1 MEYNPKILYIF
12 CHGYFSP
19 KEVRFLQML
28 MGTAPKEIQCYHW
41 GDMDYGGI
49 QIYIYNEKNIFPE
62 LIPWEMDVASY
73 EEALK
78 NGKGITLNSG
88 KREKL
93 EMLNA
98 GKLIRSA
105 RIAINVITVKRDL
118 KRLNFE
124 KMSLS
129 NHIDNG

>member
-1 MEYNPKILYIF
+1 MSWLFFTKRSSFFANVDGDSAERD
-12 CHGYFSP
+12 S
-19 KEVRFLQML
+19 ML
-28 MGTAPKEIQCYHW
+28 SSGR
-41 GDMDYGGI
+41 YGLWWNTDL
-49 QIYIYNEKNIFPE
+49 YIYNEKNIFPE

-98 GKLIRSA
+98 GKLEVPASQ
-105 RIAINVITVKRDL
+105 
-118 KRLNFE
+118 
-124 KMSLS
+124 
-129 NHIDNG
+129 